1 MSREQKSSV
10 YRIIMC
16 IICAVMVGVLN
27 KSRNFSLYWYIIPYA
42 MIGLPTIYNAVLD
55 VFKGKFFTERVLMS
69 LATLGALY
77 IGNYLE
83 AMVVLVLYEIGEIL
97 QDVAV
102 ERSNKSI
109 EKLMDIRPDYVNIR
123 RGDLEGYNG
132 SLKVVEDARHVVET
146 SYTLKKDE
154 ENLIDVAVKGESEY
168 ELVKVKPD
176 EVVIGTTIIVLPGE
190 KIAIDGEVVKG
201 TSNLNT
207 SSITGESMPVSVKEG
222 DKVLSGSINKS
233 GVLEIKTTATFTEST
248 VSKVLDI
255 VQDAENHKSET
266 EKFMRKFAK
275 YYTPFVYIGAL
286 ILLAVPFVLS
296 VFNPVTPIELMK
308 SFDIWLYR
316 ALNFLVISCPC
327 ALVISVPLAFY
338 VGIGRASREGILI
351 KGSIFLEKLAKVC
364 TVVFDKTGTLTDG
377 VFEVSDVYSEDDF
390 PIDDMIE
397 YAAHAEYYSSHMISI
412 CLKKLYWTNI
422 NLDWIENFVEYA
434 GKGVSATV
442 KGKKVIVGNMSLMK
456 DKGIVC
462 EEYDVV
468 GTVSYVAI
476 DGKFVGV
483 FKIADKVKEESSRC
497 ITKLKEKGV
506 KKIVMLTGDNDFIAK
521 DVGRKVG
528 IADED
533 IHSML
538 LPHQK
543 VAKLGELLKEKDR
556 DDTNTWVDD
565 LVFVGDG
572 INDAPVL
579 IHSDIGIAMGGI
591 GSDAAIE
598 ASDIVLMEDNPE
610 KIVVGMNIAEE
621 TMSIV
626 RSNVKMIIGIKLLF
640 LLLSTVGVMTMS
652 FAVFADV
659 GVMLI
664 AVLRSIKGLKKGIL
678 K

>member
-1 MSREQKSSV
+1 
-10 YRIIMC
+10 
-16 IICAVMVGVLN
+16 
-27 KSRNFSLYWYIIPYA
+27 
-42 MIGLPTIYNAVLD
+42 
-55 VFKGKFFTERVLMS
+55 
-69 LATLGALY
+69 
-77 IGNYLE
+77 
-83 AMVVLVLYEIGEIL
+83 
-97 QDVAV
+97 
-102 ERSNKSI
+102 
-109 EKLMDIRPDYVNIR
+109 
-123 RGDLEGYNG
+123 
-132 SLKVVEDARHVVET
+132 
-146 SYTLKKDE
+146 
-154 ENLIDVAVKGESEY
+154 
-168 ELVKVKPD
+168 
-176 EVVIGTTIIVLPGE
+176 
-190 KIAIDGEVVKG
+190 
-201 TSNLNT
+201 
-207 SSITGESMPVSVKEG
+207 
-222 DKVLSGSINKS
+222 
-233 GVLEIKTTATFTEST
+233 
-248 VSKVLDI
+248 
-255 VQDAENHKSET
+255 
-266 EKFMRKFAK
+266 
-275 YYTPFVYIGAL
+275 
-286 ILLAVPFVLS
+286 
-296 VFNPVTPIELMK
+296 
-308 SFDIWLYR
+308 
-316 ALNFLVISCPC
+316 
-327 ALVISVPLAFY
+327 
-338 VGIGRASREGILI
+338 
-351 KGSIFLEKLAKVC
+351 
-364 TVVFDKTGTLTDG
+364 
-377 VFEVSDVYSEDDF
+377 
-390 PIDDMIE
+390 
-397 YAAHAEYYSSHMISI
+397 
-412 CLKKLYWTNI
+412 
-422 NLDWIENFVEYA
+422 
-434 GKGVSATV
+434 
-442 KGKKVIVGNMSLMK
+442 MSLMK

-462 EEYDVV
+462 EEYEGV

-533 IHSML
+533 VYSML

-543 VAKLGELLKEKDR
+543 VAKLGELLKEKER

-626 RSNVKMIIGIKLLF
+626 RSNIKMIIGVKILF

-659 GVMLI
+659 GIMLI